1 MGITVVASMLFIASP
16 ASAAAGRLFNAGPQM
31 TGYCLATHEPYVF
44 AYSKCSTEKYIDQRW
59 DVVNWNNGYRI
70 QSLYLQGCL
79 TARADG
85 SVFTYYGCENYLDA
99 RWRPYRGQWGMWENA
114 YYTERCLAA
123 HPNGHVFLSPCNLD
137 YSDQYWFMND

>member
-1 MGITVVASMLFIASP
+1 MRRRKFTAFFMGITVVASTLFVASP

-44 AYSKCSTEKYIDQRW
+44 AYSKCSTERYIDQRW

-79 TARADG
+79 TA
-85 SVFTYYGCENYLDA
+85 
-99 RWRPYRGQWGMWENA
+99 
-114 YYTERCLAA
+114 